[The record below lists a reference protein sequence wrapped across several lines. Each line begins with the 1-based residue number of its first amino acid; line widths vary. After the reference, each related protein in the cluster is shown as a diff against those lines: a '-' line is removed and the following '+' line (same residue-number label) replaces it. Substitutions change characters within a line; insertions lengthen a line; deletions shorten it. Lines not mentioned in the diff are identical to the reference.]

1 VLGRAR
7 AQVVQ
12 ELAPVHLHHVA
23 RLVEDRDHQRAI
35 EVLVAAL
42 ADQAHLLQ
50 ARPDVGTG
58 LARFLRQP
66 QPQRAVGHA
75 QLEGGDQLRVRQAA
89 RGQVGQRLRAVL
101 QSLVVVVEGL
111 AQERPVIGIEGDRR
125 RQGAHRRSLGL
136 ARRSRR
142 LRRVGLEQLHGM
154 AERHAARLH
163 DPVDRPATD
172 LAAEAVPQVLARTH
186 HQARLAV
193 IVEGAAT
200 QPVLARLLEL
210 DARGLDQ
217 ALHAH
222 LVFQPLQL
230 GLRNTRHAT
239 LRGFCTYTTLLNN
252 LKDATLYSVCISVK
266 PRTSMHPHPFL
277 DLPHRL
283 EFFSPMGKRLQTLS
297 TTVSAKPAKDDPAHF
312 GARLATLRKAA
323 GFTQVEL
330 AAELGI
336 SQRMVAY
343 YESPA
348 ATPPANLLPQLA
360 VTLGVSIDE
369 LFGVGAPKRRL
380 VKQDG
385 DSRLRRRLLAIEK
398 LDVADKRQVL
408 QLIDAFIERGQLKRK
423 VESRT

>member
-1 VLGRAR
+1 
-7 AQVVQ
+7 
-12 ELAPVHLHHVA
+12 
-23 RLVEDRDHQRAI
+23 
-35 EVLVAAL
+35 
-42 ADQAHLLQ
+42 
-50 ARPDVGTG
+50 
-58 LARFLRQP
+58 
-66 QPQRAVGHA
+66 
-75 QLEGGDQLRVRQAA
+75 
-89 RGQVGQRLRAVL
+89 
-101 QSLVVVVEGL
+101 
-111 AQERPVIGIEGDRR
+111 
-125 RQGAHRRSLGL
+125 
-136 ARRSRR
+136 
-142 LRRVGLEQLHGM
+142 
-154 AERHAARLH
+154 
-163 DPVDRPATD
+163 
-172 LAAEAVPQVLARTH
+172 
-186 HQARLAV
+186 
-193 IVEGAAT
+193 
-200 QPVLARLLEL
+200 
-210 DARGLDQ
+210 
-217 ALHAH
+217 
-222 LVFQPLQL
+222 
-230 GLRNTRHAT
+230 
-239 LRGFCTYTTLLNN
+239 
-252 LKDATLYSVCISVK
+252 
-266 PRTSMHPHPFL
+266 MHPHPFL
-277 DLPHRL
+277 DLPHRI

-360 VTLGVSIDE
+360 TTLGVSIDE